1 MIIPHALR
9 TCPALLLC
17 CIWLFTTSIQA
28 AEDADLFELSL
39 DELLNVTLSGSAVR
53 DLNLETT
60 PISANPFNLSALNL
74 PFSIDV
80 IERKTMRARSLTTVT
95 GAVEN
100 LVGVISGESPAE
112 PSSFAMRG
120 YIRDSVSVVRDGIKL
135 GPASMT
141 MRPHNTFNLQQI
153 EVIKGP
159 ATLQF
164 GQGTASGVINMITRK
179 PQLDAPVSSEA
190 FVSQSRFDTREWG
203 VGLNMPV
210 SASTAARVDVNKTQS
225 DGWVAQTQ
233 SHSLNATAS
242 LLWQPRADLSWLVS
256 FDYLEDDLPAYWG
269 TPLVPVDAAR
279 EPNSDIV
286 TSTDDRV
293 LDLQTRY
300 LNYNVADSRSDSE
313 HLWSRLSVNWQLT
326 EALSLSNTL
335 FHFKADRAWQ
345 NAESYVFN
353 PASGLVDRDRF
364 FVFHDHTF
372 YGNKLEMVY
381 HHKIADIPHQLAF
394 GAEFKATDFSRE
406 RGFPDGDSVSLFAPV
421 AGQFGPLD
429 KHLSPTDIRQW
440 GIYLNNALLVTPDWR
455 LFGGLR
461 RDHIRLDR
469 DNYDASGT
477 FLADESFARTFTPLA
492 YQLGT
497 SYQFSKSLSAY
508 AHWSTGHDPVGSN
521 IYLVNANENFDFTD
535 IRQYEFGIKT
545 MLSAWQSELTLAW
558 FDIARRNILLLTSHD
573 TVGNSGTHVAHG
585 LELAITSQPIEHFR
599 LGGNIAYTDAS
610 YSSFVDPDFGVN
622 ASGHTPPNVPEIVAN
637 AWFSWDQIM
646 GLPLEIGGGVRHVSD
661 RYGNFQNSVT
671 FARYETVTLFAA
683 YQFEHARLNLNVR
696 NLLNETYAPWADIF
710 YPAQAAIAAPRTVEL
725 SLHINY

>member
-1 MIIPHALR
+1 MTITIAQGAGQ
-9 TCPALLLC
+9 ALLFLTC
-17 CIWLFTTSIQA
+17 AFTATTQA
-28 AEDADLFELSL
+28 AEDADIFELSL

-80 IERKTMRARSLTTVT
+80 IERKTMRARGLTTVT

-242 LLWQPRADLSWLVS
+242 LLWQPRTDLRWLVS

-279 EPNSDIV
+279 DPNSDIV

-353 PASGLVDRDRF
+353 PASGQVDRDRF

-381 HHKIADIPHQLAF
+381 HHKIANMPHQLAF

-440 GIYLNNALLVTPDWR
+440 GIYLNNALSVTPDWR

-469 DNYDASGT
+469 DNYDVSGA

-497 SYQFSKSLSAY
+497 SYQFSESLSAY

-545 MLSAWQSELTLAW
+545 MLSAWQSELTVSW

-585 LELAITSQPIEHFR
+585 LELAITSQPTEHFR

-610 YSSFVDPDFGVN
+610 YRSFVDPDFGVN

>member
-1 MIIPHALR
+1 MR
-9 TCPALLLC
+9 TTYPQKVYHRLLLL
-17 CIWLFTTSIQA
+17 CIWLFTASIRA
-28 AEDADLFELSL
+28 AEETELFEMSL

-53 DLNLETT
+53 DLNLQTT
-60 PISANPFNLSALNL
+60 PISANPFNLNALEL

-80 IERKTMRARSLTTVT
+80 IERKTMRARGLTSVT
-95 GAVEN
+95 SAVEN

-120 YIRDSVSVVRDGIKL
+120 FIRDSVSVVRDGIKL

-159 ATLQF
+159 AALQF

-179 PQLDAPVSSEA
+179 PQLDAPVSTEV

-203 VGLNMPV
+203 VGLHLPV
-210 SASTAARVDVNKTQS
+210 SSNSAARLDVNKAQS
-225 DGWVAQTQ
+225 DGWVDNTP
-233 SHSLNATAS
+233 SHSLNATS
-242 LLWQPRADLSWLVS
+242 SILWQASPKLSWLLS

-269 TPLVPVDAAR
+269 TPLVPAHAALD
-279 EPNSDIV
+279 PIASIV
-286 TSTDDRV
+286 TTANDQV
-293 LDLQTRY
+293 LDNRTRY

-313 HLWSRLSVNWQLT
+313 HLWSRLRTDWQPSDT
-326 EALSLSNTL
+326 LSLSNTL

-353 PASGLVDRDRF
+353 PATELIERDRF

-372 YGNKLEMVY
+372 YGNQFAGVY
-381 HHKIADIPHQLAF
+381 RYQLGTMAHQLAF
-394 GAEFKATDFSRE
+394 GAEFKVTDFSRE
-406 RGFPDGDSVSLFAPV
+406 RGFPDGDSVSLLTPM
-421 AGQFGPLD
+421 AGQFGVLD
-429 KHLSPTDIRQW
+429 KHSSPTDIRQW
-440 GIYLNNALLVTPDWR
+440 ALYLNNTLSVTEHWR

-461 RDHIRLDR
+461 RDHIRLVR
-469 DNYDASGT
+469 DNYDVSGN

-492 YQLGT
+492 YQLGST
-497 SYQFSKSLSAY
+497 YQFSDALSVY

-535 IRQYEFGIKT
+535 IRQYEVGIKT
-545 MLSAWQSELTLAW
+545 LLNTWQSELTLAW
-558 FDIARRNILLLTSHD
+558 YDITRRNILLLTSHD

-585 LELAITSQPIEHFR
+585 LELAITSQPAKHVR
-599 LGGNIAYTDAS
+599 LGGNIAYTNAS
-610 YSSFVDPDFGVN
+610 YQSFVDPDFGVN

-637 AWFSWDQIM
+637 AWFSWDKI
-646 GLPLEIGGGVRHVSD
+646 GGWPLEIGAGIRHVSD

-671 FARYETVTLFAA
+671 FTRYETVTLFAA

-696 NLLNETYAPWADIF
+696 NLLNEVYVPWADIF
-710 YPAQAAIAAPRTVEL
+710 YPTQAAIAAPRTIEL
-725 SLHINY
+725 SLHINF